1 MSRTS
6 AAARQHAEHLSEKL
20 ETLKTI
26 FATHNAAPGPNGTI
40 AITMREPEYKTLLK
54 ALEPAAE

>member
-1 MSRTS
+1 MPKAS
-6 AAARQHAEHLSEKL
+6 AGARQKAEHLSEKL
-20 ETLKTI
+20 ETLRTI
-26 FATHNAAPGPNGTI
+26 FAPHNVAPGPNGTI